1 MIITY
6 FSLLLSTA
14 QISRGPQSSRGTSR
28 AAAGAT
34 DLSSGPGRRQED
46 RVPQE
51 ARQMGP
57 GQLDGPSA
65 PGKKASV
72 KSLNGTH
79 KTSKNSRKLRELNR
93 TCRLCHFHCPRRIG
107 FK

>member
-6 FSLLLSTA
+6 FFLLLSKA

-72 KSLNGTH
+72 KSLNGTQ
-79 KTSKNSRKLRELNR
+79 KASGTTAVPAALE
-93 TCRLCHFHCPRRIG
+93 TVEG
-107 FK
+107 FISPYN